1 VKVRLSHEAKA
12 DLARIDAWWQAN
24 RPEAPLLFA
33 DEVIDL
39 LEFLE
44 TAPEGGEMY
53 ETIEQGAVRRTL
65 LPRTRHY
72 AYHGI
77 ENDQVIVYAIWGTPR
92 GEGPPLRARR
102 R

>member
-1 VKVRLSHEAKA
+1 MKVRLSSDARA
-12 DLARIDAWWQAN
+12 DLRRIAAWWEEN
-24 RPEAPLLFA
+24 RLEAPLLFA
-33 DEVIDL
+33 DEVIAL

-44 TAPEGGEMY
+44 TAPEGGEKY
-53 ETIEQGAVRRTL
+53 ETIEEGGVRRTL

-77 ENDQVIVYAIWGTPR
+77 EDNEVIVYAIWGNPR
-92 GEGPPLRARR
+92 GEGPPLRSRR